1 MGIYNVT
8 HSQSGGLKRHDVVV
22 VNSQCCF
29 WVVSAWASHPS
40 PHIIHNNIPSL
51 LQSIVTSLLSRAGCT
66 EQMTPSLR
74 LGGETLPHPQP
85 LEIPNE
91 ALQPGGRTCF
101 HGVFSVCTRVVSGR
115 SLYGGR
121 HVELQRIPAMWLL
134 QNAGQLVLGQGN
146 KELDG
151 AADGVF

>member
-1 MGIYNVT
+1 MRLPPPFHLGVNVMQHDMYLGDRGVYNVT
-8 HSQSGGLKRHDVVV
+8 HSQSDGLKRHDVVA
-22 VNSQCCF
+22 VNSRCCF
-29 WVVSAWASHPS
+29 WVVSAWAFHPS

-51 LQSIVTSLLSRAGCT
+51 LQSLVTLLPSRAGCT

-101 HGVFSVCTRVVSGR
+101 HGVFSVCTRVVLLSKNR
-115 SLYGGR
+115 SCVITLENFK
-121 HVELQRIPAMWLL
+121 VPPEL
-134 QNAGQLVLGQGN
+134 
-146 KELDG
+146 
-151 AADGVF
+151 